1 MKTKKE
7 IKDKLIELI
16 GDAPY
21 GLRTLGQAADELISV
36 ESIADY
42 LIANGVT
49 FAEDNNVPCKKPVLY
64 SVTRGALCPVCDG
77 NLDIKITVK
86 KFLRKEKCVTLRQQ
100 SNCCKHC
107 GQPLDWG
114 NEPPKEGEW

>member
-1 MKTKKE
+1 MR
-7 IKDKLIELI
+7 DKLIELLLEVDSVCEV
-16 GDAPY
+16 GDCSEY
-21 GLRTLGQAADELISV
+21 STEDCFIHRAADFLISH
-36 ESIADY
+36 
-42 LIANGVT
+42 GVT

-77 NLDIKITVK
+77 NLDIKVTVK
-86 KFLRKEKCVTLRQQ
+86 NFLRKEKSYTLRQQ

-114 NEPPKEGEW
+114 NEPPKEGE